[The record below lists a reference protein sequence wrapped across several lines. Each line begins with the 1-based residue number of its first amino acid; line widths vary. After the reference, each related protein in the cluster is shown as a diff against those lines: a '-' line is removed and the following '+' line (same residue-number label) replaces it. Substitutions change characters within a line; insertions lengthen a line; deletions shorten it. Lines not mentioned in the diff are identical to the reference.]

1 MKKLIQVKGMV
12 CKHCVMHVTEALGE
26 VPGVTDVVV
35 SLEAGT
41 ATVDTN
47 APVTD
52 EALAAAITDVGYTP
66 GAVTDL

>member
-1 MKKLIQVKGMV
+1 MKKLIKVQGMV
-12 CKHCVMHVTEALGE
+12 CRHCVMHITEALKE

-35 SLEAGT
+35 GLEAGT

>member
-1 MKKLIQVKGMV
+1 MKKLIKVEGMS
-12 CKHCVMHVTEALGE
+12 CKHCVMHITEALGE

-47 APVTD
+47 APVTN
-52 EALAAAITDVGYTP
+52 EVLAAAITDVGYTP
-66 GAVTDL
+66 GTVTDL

>member
-1 MKKLIQVKGMV
+1 MKRLVNVQGMV
-12 CKHCVMHVTEALGE
+12 CKHCVMHITEALKE

-47 APVTD
+47 APVTN

>member
-1 MKKLIQVKGMV
+1 MKRLVNVQGMV
-12 CKHCVMHVTEALGE
+12 CKHCVMHITEALKE
-26 VPGVTDVVV
+26 VPGVMDVIV
-35 SLEAGT
+35 SLEDGT

-47 APVTD
+47 ASVTD

>member
-1 MKKLIQVKGMV
+1 MKKLIKVQGMS
-12 CKHCVMHVTEALGE
+12 CNHCVMHITEALGE

-35 SLEAGT
+35 SLEDGT

-52 EALAAAITDVGYTP
+52 EALVAAIADVGYTP
-66 GAVTDL
+66 GPVMDL

>member
-12 CKHCVMHVTEALGE
+12 CKHCAMHVTEALGE

-41 ATVDTN
+41 ATVEMN

>member
-1 MKKLIQVKGMV
+1 MKKLIQVKGMS
-12 CKHCVMHVTEALGE
+12 CQHCVMHITEALKE
-26 VPGVTDVVV
+26 VPGVMDVVV
-35 SLEAGT
+35 SLEAGM

-47 APVTD
+47 APVTN

>member
-1 MKKLIQVKGMV
+1 MKKLIKVQGMV
-12 CKHCVMHVTEALGE
+12 CRHCVMHITEALKE

-52 EALAAAITDVGYTP
+52 GALAAAITDVGYTP

>member
-1 MKKLIQVKGMV
+1 MKKLIKVQGMS
-12 CKHCVMHVTEALGE
+12 CNHCVTHVTEALKE
-26 VPGVTDVVV
+26 IPGVTDVIV
-35 SLEAGT
+35 SLEGGT

-66 GAVTDL
+66 GPVMDL

>member
-1 MKKLIQVKGMV
+1 MKKLIKVQGMS
-12 CKHCVMHVTEALGE
+12 CRHCVMHVTQALKE
-26 VPGVTDVVV
+26 VPGVTEVVV
-35 SLEAGT
+35 SLEDGT
-41 ATVDTN
+41 ATVDMN

>member
-1 MKKLIQVKGMV
+1 MRKLIKVQGMV
-12 CKHCVMHVTEALGE
+12 CKHCVIHVTEALGE

-35 SLEAGT
+35 SLEDGR

-66 GAVTDL
+66 GTVTDL

>member
-1 MKKLIQVKGMV
+1 MKKLILVKGMV

-26 VPGVTDVVV
+26 LPGVTHVVV
-35 SLEAGT
+35 SLEDGT

-47 APVTD
+47 APVTN

-66 GAVTDL
+66 GSVTDL

>member
-1 MKKLIQVKGMV
+1 MKRLIKVQGMV
-12 CKHCVMHVTEALGE
+12 CKNCVMHVTEALGE

-66 GAVTDL
+66 GPVTDL

>member
-12 CKHCVMHVTEALGE
+12 CKHCVMHVTKALGE
-26 VPGVTDVVV
+26 IPGVTGVVV